1 MMKKLESTIRK
12 KGFVY
17 TLVKR
22 QGNVAIYEQQMES
35 IHNSLKHYEV
45 ILVGS
50 HNGVKIANNY
60 LPPSEMYPS
69 SSQWGN
75 TGWTYSSKDEAEGK
89 FSSLLKTV

>member
-1 MMKKLESTIRK
+1 MKKLENVIHK

-22 QGNVAIYEQQMES
+22 QGNVAIYEQQMEA
-35 IHNSLKHYEV
+35 IQNSLKHYEV

-60 LPPSEMYPS
+60 LPPAELYPS

-75 TGWTYSSKDEAEGK
+75 SGWTFLEKTKAEEK
-89 FSSLLKTV
+89 FTNLVKSN